1 MRFCDHFRAPENSL
15 HSSPQCFSGHLKHCI
30 AFCQMAAISQVPP
43 AETVPQVKKEKH
55 STQAK
60 NRAKR
65 KPPKGMFL
73 SQEDVEAVSANAT
86 AATTVLRQ
94 LDMELVSIK
103 RQVWMRECKNSCLF
117 WWQCLSRLQ
126 NSQELVASWWWCTS
140 LCGLIDKLLALCYK
154 LMQPCAFIFY
164 VLLLW
169 AAYFVS
175 KVKQG
180 KENPQHW
187 PEGSF
192 VGSQSLLQF
201 RVPCVITMNFLQV
214 SLDSGVAD
222 FNLQFPLPFP
232 MVLVEQPD
240 IFFFF
245 PIKASYKLYVPFVCL
260 MGLPFKWLWINV
272 TDKCLY

>member
-1 MRFCDHFRAPENSL
+1 
-15 HSSPQCFSGHLKHCI
+15 
-30 AFCQMAAISQVPP
+30 MAAISQVPP

-140 LCGLIDKLLALCYK
+140 LCCLIDKLLALCYK
-154 LMQPCAFIFY
+154 LMQPCAFFFY

-187 PEGSF
+187 PEFCWFSEF
-192 VGSQSLLQF
+192 LAVQSSLCYNYEF
-201 RVPCVITMNFLQV
+201 PSVITGFRSFWCQSV
-214 SLDSGVAD
+214 
-222 FNLQFPLPFP
+222 
-232 MVLVEQPD
+232 
-240 IFFFF
+240 IFFTSSYGTCRTARYFF
-245 PIKASYKLYVPFVCL
+245 LFPYKGILQTLGTFCFSDGSPF
-260 MGLPFKWLWINV
+260 
-272 TDKCLY
+272 